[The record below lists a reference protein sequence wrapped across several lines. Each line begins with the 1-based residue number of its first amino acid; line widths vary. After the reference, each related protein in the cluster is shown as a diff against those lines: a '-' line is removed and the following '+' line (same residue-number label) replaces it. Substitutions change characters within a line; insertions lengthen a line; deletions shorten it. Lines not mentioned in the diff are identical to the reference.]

1 MTATPWSGSS
11 AAILPVSDL
20 DRSVAFYRD
29 LGFGVEVADVGGY
42 AFVEAGGIRLHLSAG
57 EGFDPLRDAA
67 MVYLYVDD
75 VDAVHSALALPEA
88 SSLSHDD
95 LVDAAARGESL
106 ARVGRIRDEPWG
118 MREFALFDPDN
129 NLLRVGGPLARS
141 GR

>member
-1 MTATPWSGSS
+1 MTPTPWSGSS
-11 AAILPVSDL
+11 VAILPVSDL

-29 LGFGVEVADVGGY
+29 LGFEVEVADVGGY

-95 LVDAAARGESL
+95 LVEASARGESL
-106 ARVGRIRDEPWG
+106 ARVGPIRDEPWG

-129 NLLRVGGPLARS
+129 NLLRVGEPLARPA
-141 GR
+141 R